1 MHQESFTPN
10 EELGEVILLDKPLT
24 WTSFDVVKKI
34 RAAGRFKKI
43 GHAGTLDPLASG
55 LLICCTGPKTKSI
68 DTIQGA
74 EKEYVATFNL
84 GAITASF
91 DLECEVV
98 PTQPA
103 PTPPSLERIQ
113 ELLLEFTGE
122 QDQVPPTFSAVM
134 VNGKRAYTL
143 ARKGAEVELAAKRI
157 QLYSFELLSYVY
169 PLLETRIVC
178 TKGTYIRAMAR
189 DLGNVLGT
197 GAYLSA
203 LRRTRI
209 GNYRV
214 EESWP
219 VAKLAQH
226 LREQRQAAPLNS
238 PDEYPAPTT
247 TPTLL

>member
-1 MHQESFTPN
+1 MSLESFTPN

-43 GHAGTLDPLASG
+43 GHAGTLDPLATG

-68 DTIQGA
+68 DTIQAA
-74 EKEYVATFNL
+74 EKEYIATFRL
-84 GAITASF
+84 GATTASY
-91 DLECEVV
+91 DLESEVFETN
-98 PTQPA
+98 PTPI
-103 PTPPSLERIQ
+103 PPSLEQIRQ
-113 ELLLEFTGE
+113 ALMDFKGE

-134 VNGKRAYTL
+134 VNGTRAYVL
-143 ARKGAEVELAAKRI
+143 ARKGKEVELAPKRI
-157 QLYSFELLSYVY
+157 QLYSFDLLSYEY

-178 TKGTYIRAMAR
+178 TKGTYIRALAR
-189 DLGNVLGT
+189 DLGNALGT

-226 LREQRQAAPLNS
+226 LRDQRQATPQIS
-238 PDEYPAPTT
+238 PDIHPAPTT